1 MLMKRFLQAIF
12 LWQMIMA
19 IFPYRALAADGVE
32 WGTVVYSENLNG
44 VSTVR
49 NRNRQVKQN
58 RKDFRLLD
66 STLVVSRQGKFIAI
80 CEESYFMTMGV
91 LHSLKLAM
99 DIWEERLNI
108 SVPINFYVVLS
119 EEMDDDTAIS
129 TTVLYSMKSRGVSI
143 PRNLYRQTYSLG
155 SIENKDTI
163 RINAFA
169 DWGVSWVNNDMY
181 AGTYSL
187 TTYFL
192 RHIAHIL
199 GFGSSVVDRNG
210 NKGFAVLHALSPF
223 DRLLDKNGQ
232 GLKATFSS
240 SAIENYFKGSVNVK
254 TPDANYALFA
264 DGDFHLD
271 TSGKYFSLG
280 HDNIMEHPL
289 VDASQSLTVNA
300 ETLDVMGAMG
310 WSVSPHDVEIVCDS
324 TNAQG
329 YGSMYRGYTFRLVDS
344 TSGSAQNQ
352 CTWQY
357 QIYANGEY
365 VTLNTFTGSN
375 FTISP
380 DVRTES
386 LDEFN
391 CQQARVLCTYKGRE
405 YTYLLFL
412 EPRPLIESVICSNR
426 HSLGNGFYGFD
437 ISIRTRGANSGTV
450 NVYDGAGSSFDYPI
464 TGEVLHVGPFVDG
477 MQAYVS
483 ISLENSFGYATNY
496 IELGE
501 IEEPKEAS
509 AKGNTPSIAVRCN
522 GEPGK
527 TVFQDG
533 DSVTMDLEYGN
544 TALQIDSM
552 KWEVELTDIFD
563 RKKRYTISKET
574 SASFVVSPDRKCC
587 FAKSSYSQFHFMGG
601 NYWIGVP
608 SFVPDSCRFICT
620 AYISRGEWDSGD
632 NWISV
637 KSRNYSF
644 DVLPKCPVLEE
655 LETWTE
661 PGDEEWP
668 FTRIRIDTDNYES
681 IQLFVQPW
689 DYIAFQERM
698 LFKGDSLEFV
708 MEPRGWNNEI
718 YCYVDNKYGV
728 YKSDRL
734 KIPRPAGMDKHEGQP
749 SCHIRQNGKEVTITS
764 EVSCKVA
771 IYDMSGRVVFCAE
784 GTTATTSLP
793 SGIYVAKVEDKHGK
807 RLLTNK
813 ICIK

>member
-1 MLMKRFLQAIF
+1 MKRFLPAIF

-19 IFPYRALAADGVE
+19 ISPYRALAADSIKWE
-32 WGTVVYSENLNG
+32 SAVYLEKQNG
-44 VSTVR
+44 VSTER
-49 NRNRQVKQN
+49 NRKVNRS
-58 RKDFRLLD
+58 RKDSEPL
-66 STLVVSRQGKFIAI
+66 SPTLVVSRQGKFIAI
-80 CEESYFMTMGV
+80 CEESYFMNEGV

-108 SVPINFYVVLS
+108 SVPITFYVVMS
-119 EEMDDDTAIS
+119 EEMDDDMAIS
-129 TTVLYSMKSRGVSI
+129 TTVLYGLFEGKSM
-143 PRNLYRQTYSLG
+143 PRSLLAQSYDISSVG
-155 SIENKDTI
+155 KDTV
-163 RINAFA
+163 RINALA
-169 DWGVSWVNNDMY
+169 DWGVSWVNNDVY
-181 AGTYSL
+181 VGTYSL

-210 NKGFAVLHALSPF
+210 NTGFAIPRALSPF

-232 GLKATFSS
+232 GLKATFTS
-240 SAIENYFKGSVNVK
+240 SAIEDYFKGSVNVK
-254 TPDANYALFA
+254 TPDAYYALFA
-264 DGDFHLD
+264 DEDFHLD

-280 HDNIMEHPL
+280 HDNLMEHPL
-289 VDASQSLTVNA
+289 VGASQSLTVNA
-300 ETLDVMGAMG
+300 ETLDVMAAIG
-310 WSVSPHDVEIVCDS
+310 WSVSPHDAEIVCDS

-329 YGSMYRGYTFRLVDS
+329 YGSVYRGYTFRVVDP

-365 VTLNTFTGSN
+365 VTLNTFTGTN

-412 EPRPLIESVICSNR
+412 EPRPLVESVICSNK

-450 NVYDGAGSSFDYPI
+450 TVFDYAGLSFDYPL

-501 IEEPKEAS
+501 IEEQKEAS
-509 AKGNTPSIAVRCN
+509 AKGNMPSIAVRCN

-544 TALQIDSM
+544 AALQIDSM

-574 SASFVVSPDRKCC
+574 SASFVVSPDGKCC

-620 AYISRGEWDSGD
+620 AYISKGEWDSGND
-632 NWISV
+632 WISV

-668 FTRIRIDTDNYES
+668 FTRIRINTDNYEE
-681 IQLFVQPW
+681 IDLYIHPW
-689 DYIAFQERM
+689 DYIPWFNSVFFPED
-698 LFKGDSLEFV
+698 GLEHV
-708 MEPRGWNNEI
+708 VEMRGWDNEIVCCINNE
-718 YCYVDNKYGV
+718 YGV
-728 YKSDRL
+728 YKSAPL
-734 KIPRPAGMDKHEGQP
+734 KISRPAGMDKHEGQP

-771 IYDMSGRVVFCAE
+771 IYDMSGRVVFSTE
-784 GTTATTSLP
+784 GTTATISLP
-793 SGIYVAKVEDKHGK
+793 SGIYVAKVEDKYGN

>member
-1 MLMKRFLQAIF
+1 MLMKRFLLAIF

-19 IFPYRALAADGVE
+19 IFPYRALADDSIE
-32 WGTVVYSENLNG
+32 WGAAVYSENLNG
-44 VSTVR
+44 ISTVR
-49 NRNRQVKQN
+49 DRNRQVKQS
-58 RKDFRLLD
+58 RKDFRLSD
-66 STLVVSRQGKFIAI
+66 SIVVVSRQGKFIAI
-80 CEESYFMTMGV
+80 CGEPYFVSEGI

-99 DIWEERLNI
+99 DIWEERINI
-108 SVPINFYVVLS
+108 SVPITFYVVLP

-143 PRNLYRQTYSLG
+143 PRSLYLQSYNV
-155 SIENKDTI
+155 IPENMAKDTI

-169 DWGVSWVNNDMY
+169 DWGVSWIYDDVY

-210 NKGFAVLHALSPF
+210 NKGFAVPHSLSSF

-232 GLKATFSS
+232 GLKATFTS
-240 SAIENYFKGSVNVK
+240 SAIEKYFKGSVNVK

-280 HDNIMEHPL
+280 HDNLMEHPL
-289 VDASQSLTVNA
+289 VDASQSLNVNA
-300 ETLDVMGAMG
+300 EALDVMEAMG
-310 WSVSPHDVEIVCDS
+310 WSVSPHDAEIVCDS
-324 TNAQG
+324 TDAQG
-329 YGSMYRGYTFRLVDS
+329 YGSMYRGYTFRLVDP
-344 TSGSAQNQ
+344 TSGSAQTQ

-365 VTLNTFTGSN
+365 VTLNTFTGTN

-412 EPRPLIESVICSNR
+412 EPRPLIESVICSNK

-450 NVYDGAGSSFDYPI
+450 IVSDDAGSSFDYPI

-477 MQAYVS
+477 MQAYVD
-483 ISLENSFGYATNY
+483 ISLENSFGYTIDY

-501 IEEPKEAS
+501 IEEQKEAS
-509 AKGNTPSIAVRCN
+509 AKGNMPSIAVRCN

-552 KWEVELTDIFD
+552 KWEVELTGIYG
-563 RKKRYTISKET
+563 KNRYPLSKGT

-587 FAKSSYSQFHFMGG
+587 FAKSAYRQFDCGD
-601 NYWIGVP
+601 YWGIGIPVIT
-608 SFVPDSCRFICT
+608 PDSCRFICT

-668 FTRIRIDTDNYES
+668 FTRIRINTDNYKN
-681 IQLFVQPW
+681 IVLYIHPW
-689 DYIAFQERM
+689 DYIPWVNSVFFPED
-698 LFKGDSLEFV
+698 GLEHIV
-708 MEPRGWNNEI
+708 EMRGWDNAIVCCINNE
-718 YCYVDNKYGV
+718 YGV
-728 YKSDRL
+728 YESAPL
-734 KIPRPAGMDKHEGQP
+734 KISRPAGMDKHEGQP

-771 IYDMSGRVVFCAE
+771 IYDMSGRVVFSAE

-793 SGIYVAKVEDKHGK
+793 SGIYVAKVEDKHGN

-813 ICIK
+813 ICIR